1 MIILLYQKFQGKI
14 GDFRKIPNKFDKKK
28 NIIADKLKENNSK
41 DFCPEN
47 LQDANILITIVKE
60 HVVEDRNTHHIRE
73 KHIMPFLR
81 IDIRIE

>member
-1 MIILLYQKFQGKI
+1 M
-14 GDFRKIPNKFDKKK
+14 
-28 NIIADKLKENNSK
+28 KENNSK

-47 LQDANILITIVKE
+47 LRDADILITIVKE

>member
-1 MIILLYQKFQGKI
+1 MDDYAKNFKEKLVIPEKFQNN
-14 GDFRKIPNKFDKKK
+14 FYKKV
-28 NIIADKLKENNSK
+28 AEDKLKENNLK
-41 DFCPEN
+41 NFCPEN
-47 LQDANILITIVKE
+47 LRDADTLITIVKE